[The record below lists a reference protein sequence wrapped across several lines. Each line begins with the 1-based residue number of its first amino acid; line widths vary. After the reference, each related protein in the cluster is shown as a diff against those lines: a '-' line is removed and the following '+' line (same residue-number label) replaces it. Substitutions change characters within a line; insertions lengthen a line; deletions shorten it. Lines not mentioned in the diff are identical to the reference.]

1 MGSHLIDHHTELQAV
16 PLVVQRLLHRMH
28 QLLRGD
34 LLPRRVLEQR
44 VHHGVGAD
52 VGDEDEDGAA
62 ELGDAV

>member
-1 MGSHLIDHHTELQAV
+1 
-16 PLVVQRLLHRMH
+16 MH